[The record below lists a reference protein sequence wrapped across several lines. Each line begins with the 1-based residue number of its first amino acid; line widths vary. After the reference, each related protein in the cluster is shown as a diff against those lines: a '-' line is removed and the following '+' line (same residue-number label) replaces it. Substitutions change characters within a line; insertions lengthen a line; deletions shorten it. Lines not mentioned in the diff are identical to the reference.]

1 MSPRDVAR
9 PRHAGAGGV
18 RGDRADRHAERG
30 PLAAPCWPAP
40 TRRAAGRRSCLRE
53 GRDAAEAADR
63 GAHARHT
70 PDAAATRSAL
80 VAKTLPTTRV
90 PKKRR
95 AGAPPDSVLR
105 PCPSCGIEHQRFARC
120 ADRVLRTNSR
130 ISAKAAAELEREP
143 AMTDAQVADVIATP
157 APDVAG
163 TP

>member
-1 MSPRDVAR
+1 
-9 PRHAGAGGV
+9 
-18 RGDRADRHAERG
+18 
-30 PLAAPCWPAP
+30 
-40 TRRAAGRRSCLRE
+40 
-53 GRDAAEAADR
+53 
-63 GAHARHT
+63 
-70 PDAAATRSAL
+70 
-80 VAKTLPTTRV
+80 TRV

-163 TP
+163 TPAEDPAALRDQLRGIVSSEAREEALHETVGDTGMTVAEIKEHALITDP